1 MGRNSLLE
9 MALGERQKVCRTNQE
24 FTTMRILPIIAAA
37 LLALPAYADEVSDTL
52 KSAITAYEEG
62 DIQYALE
69 ELEFAKQKLL
79 EMKTDSLGAFLPAA
93 PEGWAFEKNSEMN
106 TVLGMMGGGVGA
118 EGVYTSA
125 DGTEIKVTLM
135 ADNPMVASMGA
146 MITNA
151 GAMGMKVERINRQ
164 RFAIQDE
171 QMMSLVANR
180 ILVQTEGDVDAARA
194 VLEQMDFKAMAQFGQ

>member
-1 MGRNSLLE
+1 
-9 MALGERQKVCRTNQE
+9 
-24 FTTMRILPIIAAA
+24 
-37 LLALPAYADEVSDTL
+37 
-52 KSAITAYEEG
+52 
-62 DIQYALE
+62 
-69 ELEFAKQKLL
+69 
-79 EMKTDSLGAFLPAA
+79 
-93 PEGWAFEKNSEMN
+93 
-106 TVLGMMGGGVGA
+106 
-118 EGVYTSA
+118 
-125 DGTEIKVTLM
+125 
-135 ADNPMVASMGA
+135 MGA